1 MVLSLLIGAPQARGS
16 ESVIQLVR
24 LSLVLAVIGWSATAV
39 VTAQQ
44 PDPRRDPAAAIK
56 EMLRLAEASDY
67 VTLLKTFARPV
78 DLETMLKKGTIEEL
92 AANFQKGRGADFVVA
107 LKTAAAMKPAM
118 SEDGLRARYQ
128 FDKRIGND
136 MSMELWKV
144 GEYWYLK

>member
-1 MVLSLLIGAPQARGS
+1 MIRLAR
-16 ESVIQLVR
+16 LC
-24 LSLVLAVIGWSATAV
+24 LVLTVIGWSATAM

-44 PDPRRDPAAAIK
+44 PDPRRDPAAAVK
-56 EMLRLAEASDY
+56 EMLRLAEANDY
-67 VTLLKTFARPV
+67 VTLLKTFARPA
-78 DLETMLKKGTIEEL
+78 DLERMLKRGTIEDVS
-92 AANFQKGRGADFVVA
+92 AAFQKDRGAEFIVT

-118 SEDGLRARYQ
+118 SEDGQRARYQ

>member
-1 MVLSLLIGAPQARGS
+1 MVLSILSDAPQARGS

-24 LSLVLAVIGWSATAV
+24 LSLVLAVIGWSAATVA
-39 VTAQQ
+39 AQQ

-56 EMLRLAEASDY
+56 EMLRLAEANDY
-67 VTLLKTFARPV
+67 VTLLKTFARPA

-92 AANFQKGRGADFVVA
+92 AANFQKGRGADFIAA

-144 GEYWYLK
+144 GEFWYLK